1 MSSSSPQQQQAV
13 FQSPSAKTADQ
24 DPTPEEKMATKE
36 MLNSFLTRDSRNTFI
51 GRQEQRT
58 IGVLIACSI
67 LECLT
72 QHSLFFY
79 TLPCFFVAARVYGI
93 LAGQLLVT
101 ALSVMLFGTQP
112 ALRQWALGGGRGGAT
127 VPVMSLLISTISW
140 AVMCASS
147 DARRKAPLK
156 WWLLGFFTLG
166 EAISVGF
173 ISSFYVY
180 KSVISAMLATALATT
195 GVSCYTIFNKNQKY
209 DLTQWG
215 KIPRDEPVC
224 VLFSFLQERFTVYTH
239 HPLHVAE

>member
-1 MSSSSPQQQQAV
+1 MWYYYQILTV
-13 FQSPSAKTADQ
+13 
-24 DPTPEEKMATKE
+24 
-36 MLNSFLTRDSRNTFI
+36 LLFLRLFI
-51 GRQEQRT
+51 E
-58 IGVLIACSI
+58 
-67 LECLT
+67 
-72 QHSLFFY
+72 
-79 TLPCFFVAARVYGI
+79 ARVYAI
-93 LAGQLLVT
+93 LAGQLVVT

-112 ALRQWALGGGRGGAT
+112 ALRRWTLGGGGGAT
-127 VPVMSLLISTISW
+127 VPIISLLISTISW

-215 KIPRDEPVC
+215 KFPCHEFAI
-224 VLFSFLQERFTVYTH
+224 SFFCKKG
-239 HPLHVAE
+239 